1 MKDKFNYILYCLK
14 KNKIESLK
22 ISFDG
27 YGDGGAMDI
36 SDATSP
42 DEQKRNEVINYSE
55 CSPNTFLDE
64 PSPFFCKWNK
74 NKNNSFMDLIWELT
88 HHIFL
93 EKGLNWCRGH
103 GNQGQI
109 IFNVLENK
117 IDMEFLEYSTKK
129 EEIKL

>member
-1 MKDKFNYILYCLK
+1 LTQGNFWK
-14 KNKIESLK
+14 ER
-22 ISFDG
+22 
-27 YGDGGAMDI
+27 A
-36 SDATSP
+36 
-42 DEQKRNEVINYSE
+42 
-55 CSPNTFLDE
+55 FLI
-64 PSPFFCKWNK
+64 
-74 NKNNSFMDLIWELT
+74 MDLIWELT